1 MAVAAINLSM
11 SHILENQIIDVYIG
25 TGVWFKTNTEPGVSP
40 GEAVKH
46 KTDAKQNIRKNVFR
60 L

>member
-1 MAVAAINLSM
+1 M
-11 SHILENQIIDVYIG
+11 SHVLENQIIEVYIG
-25 TGVWFKTNTEPGVSP
+25 TGVWFKANTEPGVSP